1 MTGSSL
7 LCIMGIEISVR
18 TTLLTMRSTDD
29 SHEAPYYT
37 YITLFWLKYT
47 AIIVF
52 QGVKE

>member
-7 LCIMGIEISVR
+7 LCIMGIVTSVR

-37 YITLFWLKYT
+37 YVTILAQIT